1 MAIKRSHKLLKHCS
15 MGEKHVSL
23 SSRQAIKIV
32 PSPSTT
38 CQHCTHTHTC
48 YTQTL
53 QTHYTHVTHTHTQTD
68 TRAHMHT
75 GRKATATPLVHMAA
89 AAGAGVATLLVT
101 NPLWVVKTRMQT
113 QNLKL
118 DIGNGIRAPHYTS
131 TFNALL
137 RYVSVWSVSV
147 WSVCVVSV
155 CVVSFCVV
163 SVCGRACQTLPYPAL
178 HCAPA
183 RGFLLFW
190 GDASSISS
198 AEGLVF

>member
-1 MAIKRSHKLLKHCS
+1 MSALH
-15 MGEKHVSL
+15 
-23 SSRQAIKIV
+23 
-32 PSPSTT
+32 
-38 CQHCTHTHTC
+38 THTHMLHTDVADTLHTR
-48 YTQTL
+48 YTHTRY
-53 QTHYTHVTHTHTQTD
+53 THITHTRYTHITHTRYTHVTHTHTQTD

-147 WSVCVVSV
+147 WSVSV
-155 CVVSFCVV
+155 
-163 SVCGRACQTLPYPAL
+163 
-178 HCAPA
+178 
-183 RGFLLFW
+183 
-190 GDASSISS
+190 
-198 AEGLVF
+198 